1 MTYDTDTVGGTI
13 EKWIIEATSNY
24 NDGWTRLHYTEQ
36 LSEIKDRLNSLEFL
50 NKDKIKEDY
59 GEKNLMKYGNQNYG
73 EKNIHQ

>member
-50 NKDKIKEDY
+50 NKDKIKE
-59 GEKNLMKYGNQNYG
+59 QYG